1 MIKKRIKQVEIKNLW
16 GIKNIKC
23 PLNEDVNIIIG
34 SNGSGKTTFLNIIE
48 AVLQCDIPIL
58 CSILFESV
66 TIQLEGG
73 LDTIKVVQTSDD
85 SGSLNFLYVFNDTD
99 EYSFST
105 NDTGRR
111 GRASIYVQQAL
122 SVIRQRLDSLVN
134 VAWLSVNRYNP
145 INGRDDYRESVD
157 ENFVNLKLRRLMHDL
172 LVYRLR
178 LEGVVNTL
186 SNQQN
191 QEVFSLLL
199 YNSQYDVY
207 NPKNIKE
214 FLNLD
219 TKNIQTALFRVFH
232 QIGISTE
239 KRDSIKGH
247 ISAMSAAVQKII
259 NNENLTFNDIFP
271 LSLVNRTLSL
281 IEISKKYTLLKD
293 DVLEPVTKYLSC
305 LQRFMNEKSFSF
317 SEKNG
322 NLNIE
327 LKPIIFPKNGESMTR
342 NVEIQHQS
350 LSSGEKQLLILLT
363 QTLLQEKQPFIY
375 IADEP
380 ELSLHIEWQH
390 KIISAIKELNPNV
403 QIIAATHSPEIAGQW
418 RMNITNLQNV
428 TEYGS

>member
-1 MIKKRIKQVEIKNLW
+1 M
-16 GIKNIKC
+16 
-23 PLNEDVNIIIG
+23 
-34 SNGSGKTTFLNIIE
+34 
-48 AVLQCDIPIL
+48 
-58 CSILFESV
+58 
-66 TIQLEGG
+66 
-73 LDTIKVVQTSDD
+73 
-85 SGSLNFLYVFNDTD
+85 
-99 EYSFST
+99 
-105 NDTGRR
+105 
-111 GRASIYVQQAL
+111 
-122 SVIRQRLDSLVN
+122 
-134 VAWLSVNRYNP
+134 
-145 INGRDDYRESVD
+145 
-157 ENFVNLKLRRLMHDL
+157 
-172 LVYRLR
+172 
-178 LEGVVNTL
+178 
-186 SNQQN
+186 
-191 QEVFSLLL
+191 
-199 YNSQYDVY
+199 
-207 NPKNIKE
+207 
-214 FLNLD
+214 
-219 TKNIQTALFRVFH
+219 FH

-247 ISAMSAAVQKII
+247 ISAMSAAVQKIL

>member
-1 MIKKRIKQVEIKNLW
+1 MAQTDLA
-16 GIKNIKC
+16 
-23 PLNEDVNIIIG
+23 
-34 SNGSGKTTFLNIIE
+34 KTTFLNIIE

-85 SGSLNFLYVFNDTD
+85 SGSLNFLYVFNGTD

-207 NPKNIKE
+207 IPKI
-214 FLNLD
+214 L
-219 TKNIQTALFRVFH
+219 KNF
-232 QIGISTE
+232 
-239 KRDSIKGH
+239 
-247 ISAMSAAVQKII
+247 
-259 NNENLTFNDIFP
+259 
-271 LSLVNRTLSL
+271 
-281 IEISKKYTLLKD
+281 
-293 DVLEPVTKYLSC
+293 
-305 LQRFMNEKSFSF
+305 
-317 SEKNG
+317 
-322 NLNIE
+322 
-327 LKPIIFPKNGESMTR
+327 
-342 NVEIQHQS
+342 
-350 LSSGEKQLLILLT
+350 
-363 QTLLQEKQPFIY
+363 
-375 IADEP
+375 
-380 ELSLHIEWQH
+380 
-390 KIISAIKELNPNV
+390 
-403 QIIAATHSPEIAGQW
+403 
-418 RMNITNLQNV
+418 
-428 TEYGS
+428 

>member
-1 MIKKRIKQVEIKNLW
+1 MSKKRIEQVEIKKLW

-66 TIQLEGG
+66 TIHLEGG

-99 EYSFST
+99 EYSFSA

-111 GRASIYVQQAL
+111 GRTSIYFQQVL
-122 SVIRQRLDSLVN
+122 SVIRQHLESLVN

-145 INGRDDYRESVD
+145 LNGREDYRESVE

-207 NPKNIKE
+207 NPQNIKE

-232 QIGISTE
+232 QIGISSE

-247 ISAMSAAVQKII
+247 IGAMSAAVQKII

-327 LKPIIFPKNGESMTR
+327 LKPIIFKKDGESITR
-342 NVEIQHQS
+342 NIEIQHQS

-428 TEYGS
+428 TEYGN

>member
-1 MIKKRIKQVEIKNLW
+1 MK
-16 GIKNIKC
+16 
-23 PLNEDVNIIIG
+23 
-34 SNGSGKTTFLNIIE
+34 SAS
-48 AVLQCDIPIL
+48 
-58 CSILFESV
+58 
-66 TIQLEGG
+66 
-73 LDTIKVVQTSDD
+73 
-85 SGSLNFLYVFNDTD
+85 SLKSYP
-99 EYSFST
+99 E
-105 NDTGRR
+105 

-207 NPKNIKE
+207 NPQNIKE

-219 TKNIQTALFRVFH
+219 TKNIQTALLRVFH

-247 ISAMSAAVQKII
+247 ISAMSAAVQKIL